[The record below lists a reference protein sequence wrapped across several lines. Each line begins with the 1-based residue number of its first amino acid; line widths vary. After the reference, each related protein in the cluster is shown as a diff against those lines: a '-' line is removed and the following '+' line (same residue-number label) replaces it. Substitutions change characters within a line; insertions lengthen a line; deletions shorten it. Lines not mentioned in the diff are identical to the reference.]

1 MGGSARNTGVERMSN
16 AGLQPQGHLADFTSP
31 VKRKVYAYGMPLLDL
46 SELRVIVIDD
56 NEFATVLMRRLL
68 GVMRVA
74 QVTTCCNACEAD
86 GAIRQS
92 KADLVIVD
100 IDMPGRSGIEV
111 VHDIRHG
118 RVGVA
123 KDLCILVASAH
134 VDLEHVEQARS
145 EGANWIVAKPLSFRT
160 LYDGVARAILDDRP
174 FVDSAGYVGPCRRT
188 KAVPLADP
196 DSDRRKPTGSVT

>member
-1 MGGSARNTGVERMSN
+1 MSSTVPQSGRDLAR
-16 AGLQPQGHLADFTSP
+16 FTLP
-31 VKRKVYAYGMPLLDL
+31 VKRKVYAYDMPLLDL

-56 NEFATVLMRRLL
+56 NEFATILMRRLL

-74 QVTTCCNACEAD
+74 HVATCSDALEAD
-86 GAIRQS
+86 AAIRQS

-100 IDMPGRSGIEV
+100 IDMPGRNGIEV

-118 RVGVA
+118 QVGIA
-123 KDLCILVASAH
+123 KDVCILVASAH
-134 VDLEHVEQARS
+134 VDIEHVEQARS

-174 FVDSAGYVGPCRRT
+174 FIDSSSYVGPCRRT

-196 DSDRRKPTGSVT
+196 DSDRRKRPDAAK

>member
-1 MGGSARNTGVERMSN
+1 LARFTLPVE
-16 AGLQPQGHLADFTSP
+16 
-31 VKRKVYAYGMPLLDL
+31 RKVYAYDMPLLDL

-56 NEFATVLMRRLL
+56 NEFATILMRRLL

-74 QVTTCCNACEAD
+74 HVATCSDALEAD
-86 GAIRQS
+86 AAIRQS

-100 IDMPGRSGIEV
+100 IDMPGRNGIEV

-118 RVGVA
+118 QVGIA
-123 KDLCILVASAH
+123 KDVCILVASAH
-134 VDLEHVEQARS
+134 VDIEHVEQARS

-174 FVDSAGYVGPCRRT
+174 FIDSSSYVGPCRRT

-196 DSDRRKPTGSVT
+196 DSDRRKRPDAAK